1 MGKAI
6 GLLLAVAAIWITVE
20 VYTQGASNAFGG
32 RFASLIGSGDAAQAP
47 RGSTAQ
53 RAGNAV
59 GRAHQEEQQRY
70 DDLLAD

>member
-20 VYTQGASNAFGG
+20 IYTQGTDNAFGG
-32 RFASLIGSGDAAQAP
+32 RLASWIGSGDASHER
-47 RGSTAQ
+47 RGSVAQ

-59 GRAHQEEQQRY
+59 GRAQEEHDQRY
-70 DDLLAD
+70 DALIPE